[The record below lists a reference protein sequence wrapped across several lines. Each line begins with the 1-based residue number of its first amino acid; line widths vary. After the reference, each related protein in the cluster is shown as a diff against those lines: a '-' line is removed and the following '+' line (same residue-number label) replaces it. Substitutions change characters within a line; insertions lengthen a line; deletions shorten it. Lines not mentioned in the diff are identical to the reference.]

1 MKTKEERNKE
11 YLEMIDESIEQIKNG
26 KYVIKTMEELEEMA
40 KDNED
45 ELHGNN

>member
-40 KDNED
+40 EDNED
-45 ELHGNN
+45 DLRGNN